1 MAARAIIGTA
11 PREFPL
17 GGTVSYS
24 NWTFQLLSAHV
35 RWALGQASIFMI
47 GCMSAPKVG
56 DRWVKRV
63 APLLQSPTDTAA
75 AALPEGPTQSTRR
88 WTSVVE
94 RHLTG
99 PACRHG
105 RPLLDVAI
113 GGDFN
118 RVRHMALDRSKA
130 IPAPPASQL
139 RPPVKGQRA
148 RPPSEP
154 PRPASS
160 AEPTITWL
168 SVLTCTE
175 ATAAAQRRRTAPT
188 RCDAARRMS

>member
-1 MAARAIIGTA
+1 MAAPAIIGTA

-24 NWTFQLLSAHV
+24 NWTFQLLSARV
-35 RWALGQASIFMI
+35 RWALGQASILDGRLHVCAKGRGPM
-47 GCMSAPKVG
+47 GQEGGA
-56 DRWVKRV
+56 
-63 APLLQSPTDTAA
+63 LLQSPTDTAA
-75 AALPEGPTQSTRR
+75 AALPEGPTQGTRR
-88 WTSVVE
+88 WTSAVE

-105 RPLLDVAI
+105 CPLLDVAI

-118 RVRHMALDRSKA
+118 RVSHMALDRSKA

-154 PRPASS
+154 PRPASP
-160 AEPTITWL
+160 AEPANTWL

>member
-24 NWTFQLLSAHV
+24 NWTFQLLSARV
-35 RWALGQASIFMI
+35 RWALGQASICMV
-47 GCMSAPKVG
+47 GYMSAPKVG
-56 DRWVKRV
+56 GRWVKRV

-99 PACRHG
+99 PAYRHG
-105 RPLLDVAI
+105 CPLLDVAI
-113 GGDFN
+113 GAGLD
-118 RVRHMALDRSKA
+118 RVSHVTVDRSKV
-130 IPAPPASQL
+130 IAPS
-139 RPPVKGQRA
+139 
-148 RPPSEP
+148 PPSQGATPRDP
-154 PRPASS
+154 P
-160 AEPTITWL
+160 
-168 SVLTCTE
+168 
-175 ATAAAQRRRTAPT
+175 
-188 RCDAARRMS
+188 

>member
-24 NWTFQLLSAHV
+24 NWTFQLLSARV
-35 RWALGQASIFMI
+35 RWALGQASICMV
-47 GCMSAPKVG
+47 GYMSAPKVG
-56 DRWVKRV
+56 GRWVKRV

-105 RPLLDVAI
+105 CPLLDVAI
-113 GGDFN
+113 GGGFD
-118 RVRHMALDRSKA
+118 RVMHVALDRSTA
-130 IPAPPASQL
+130 IAAPPASQ
-139 RPPVKGQRA
+139 RA
-148 RPPSEP
+148 TRATPSEP
-154 PRPASS
+154 PRPANP
-160 AEPTITWL
+160 AEPTTTW
-168 SVLTCTE
+168 SSFPAC
-175 ATAAAQRRRTAPT
+175 
-188 RCDAARRMS
+188 

>member
-24 NWTFQLLSAHV
+24 NWTFQLLNARV
-35 RWALGQASIFMI
+35 RWALGQASILHGRLHACAKGRGSM
-47 GCMSAPKVG
+47 GQEGGA
-56 DRWVKRV
+56 
-63 APLLQSPTDTAA
+63 LLQSPTDTAA

-118 RVRHMALDRSKA
+118 RVRHMALDRAKA
-130 IPAPPASQL
+130 I
-139 RPPVKGQRA
+139 
-148 RPPSEP
+148 
-154 PRPASS
+154 
-160 AEPTITWL
+160 
-168 SVLTCTE
+168 
-175 ATAAAQRRRTAPT
+175 
-188 RCDAARRMS
+188 

>member
-1 MAARAIIGTA
+1 VGKTIREKTSLLPGSCAPSGHLRAVGVSPFTCPPPA
-11 PREFPL
+11 TGKGSMGQE
-17 GGTVSYS
+17 GG
-24 NWTFQLLSAHV
+24 A
-35 RWALGQASIFMI
+35 
-47 GCMSAPKVG
+47 
-56 DRWVKRV
+56 
-63 APLLQSPTDTAA
+63 LLQSPTDTAA
-75 AALPEGPTQSTRR
+75 AALPEGPTQGTRR
-88 WTSVVE
+88 WTSAVE

-105 RPLLDVAI
+105 CPLLDVAI

-118 RVRHMALDRSKA
+118 RVSHMALDRSKA
-130 IPAPPASQL
+130 ISAPPASQL

-154 PRPASS
+154 PRPASP
-160 AEPTITWL
+160 AEPTNTWL

-175 ATAAAQRRRTAPT
+175 ATTAAQRRRTAPT

>member
-24 NWTFQLLSAHV
+24 NWTFQLLSARV
-35 RWALGQASIFMI
+35 RWALGKASICMV
-47 GCMSAPKVG
+47 GYMSAPKVG
-56 DRWVKRV
+56 GRWVKRV

-113 GGDFN
+113 GGDFD
-118 RVRHMALDRSKA
+118 RVSHMALDRSKVR
-130 IPAPPASQL
+130 APS
-139 RPPVKGQRA
+139 
-148 RPPSEP
+148 PPSQG
-154 PRPASS
+154 
-160 AEPTITWL
+160 
-168 SVLTCTE
+168 
-175 ATAAAQRRRTAPT
+175 ATRATPLRAAAPRNP
-188 RCDAARRMS
+188 C